1 MDSDDDLYLYGC
13 LDNLKKENDSEMS
26 DEDIVLFVR
35 PDGEPM
41 YIYFQEDEYDLKQKI
56 EKKGGVVLEKDVETP
71 LGKSAIKLC
80 TDKLENMMSRIE
92 QFNKIFIDHCLI
104 NNKIM
109 ELGNYRI
116 NNSSIFD
123 EYDPMDILLGY
134 KTWDQINFYEEL
146 TSEEME
152 KDEEEWNSDVNLE
165 PSVDSFED
173 LIPEYDIERRENYC
187 IEKTPV
193 ELDMMT
199 EDEALSFGIKFEK

>member
-41 YIYFQEDEYDLKQKI
+41 YFYFQEDEYDLKQKI
-56 EKKGGVVLEKDVETP
+56 EEKGGVVLEKDVETP

-116 NNSSIFD
+116 NSSSIFD

-165 PSVDSFED
+165 PSVDSLED
-173 LIPEYDIERRENYC
+173 LIPEDDIERRENYC

-193 ELDMMT
+193 EWDMMT